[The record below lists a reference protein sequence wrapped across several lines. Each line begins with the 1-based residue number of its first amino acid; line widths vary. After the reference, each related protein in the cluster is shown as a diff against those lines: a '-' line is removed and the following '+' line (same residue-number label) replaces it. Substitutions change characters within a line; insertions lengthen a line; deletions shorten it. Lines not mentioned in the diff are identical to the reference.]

1 MEGGEDDVADA
12 VPFRKP
18 RRREAVGEGREG
30 RFLLLNLAAVEGGAR
45 PGQSG
50 AGVSELQGVMACS
63 K

>member
-1 MEGGEDDVADA
+1 MADA

-18 RRREAVGEGREG
+18 RRREAVSEGREG
-30 RFLLLNLAAVEGGAR
+30 QFLLLNLTAAEGGAR

-50 AGVSELQGVMACS
+50 AGVSVMQGVMAFP